1 MEDKKDKKEEKKT
14 LSEENVKE
22 KVLKAI
28 NEIQPSSLR
37 AKAYALSTMTD
48 IFRETE
54 KKIDA
59 EKKELA
65 KRSSKETLENFQK
78 VRDIIKGITTNLA
91 LDDESIKQYNL
102 ATEQES
108 PSTSQSPEPIKYFW
122 RIVLVNSHFFEINEK
137 DKEVLNY
144 LSDIQI
150 NVDEE
155 NFPNYKIEFYF
166 DKNDYFQHEVLT
178 KEFIY
183 EKDSLDEVKEVKGT
197 DIVWSS
203 DEKNPTKKFQVKVI
217 KKKKVRETITKEKT
231 VDSFFDIF
239 DPSKPTKGK
248 LGMDMTEQANYFKN
262 DLVPNCLEYFL
273 DIMDIDYEELSSE
286 EDEEDDE

>member
-1 MEDKKDKKEEKKT
+1 MEEKKDKKA
-14 LSEENVKE
+14 LSDENIKE

-37 AKAYALSTMTD
+37 AKAYAISAMTD
-48 IFRETE
+48 IFRESE
-54 KKIDA
+54 KKLDE

-65 KRSSKETLENFQK
+65 KRSSKETLANFEK
-78 VRDIIKGITTNLA
+78 VRNIVKGITTDFG
-91 LDDESIKQYNL
+91 LDDESIKQYNI
-102 ATEQES
+102 TNDQES
-108 PSTSQSPEPIKYFW
+108 STQSPEPIKYFW
-122 RIVLVNSHFFEINEK
+122 RIVLVNSHFFEINEN

-150 NVDEE
+150 VNDEE
-155 NFPNYKIEFYF
+155 KFPNYKIEFYF
-166 DKNDYFQHEVLT
+166 DKNDYFKHEVLT

-183 EKDSLDEVKEVKGT
+183 EEDSLDEVKEVKGT
-197 DIVWSS
+197 KIEWLN

-239 DPSKPTKGK
+239 DTSKSTKNR

-273 DIMDIDYEELSSE
+273 DIMDINYEEISSE
-286 EDEEDDE
+286 EEDEDDE